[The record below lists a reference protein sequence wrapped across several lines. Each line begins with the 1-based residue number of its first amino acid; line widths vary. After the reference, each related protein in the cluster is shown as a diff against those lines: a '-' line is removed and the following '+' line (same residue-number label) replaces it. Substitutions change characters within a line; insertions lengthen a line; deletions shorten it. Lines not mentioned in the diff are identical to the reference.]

1 MAEAVEKVSDIER
14 RVKIVVPIAPYQD
27 EISQKFQ
34 QLTKTA
40 RVQGFRPGKVP
51 LKIVERQYGA
61 DVKSEVYTKAIESKF
76 GEIVQ
81 KNKLR
86 VAGMPDIQ
94 HEPLDKVNK
103 DFEFT
108 ATFEIFPEFKLSDFK
123 KNKIINYE
131 TSITA
136 TDIKKTIDVIVKQ
149 RASFNQVKRT
159 AKIGDKVMAQM
170 QSFIGGEAAESTGKE
185 PIEFILGDAGRIKG
199 FDDQLV
205 GMKPGITKEFTI
217 KYPKDHSVKEL
228 ANKEVKYIVTIH
240 EVLEAILP
248 KIDEEF
254 AKSLGIVDGNIKQ
267 MHDEIKK
274 SLVEETDRRIKAN
287 LKQQVFK
294 SLVDNHTF
302 ELPKSLVGA
311 EINRLAQTTYQNMQK
326 QGTNAKDIKLE
337 SKMFEENAK
346 IACKL
351 RIILGNIVD
360 NNPLQATPDQIK
372 IKVEEFATNYDDSN
386 QAIKWFYED
395 EKRLDEPRALATEDN
410 VVEWFLNQCQKEE
423 KKIEL
428 DLVLAG
434 QFN

>member
-1 MAEAVEKVSDIER
+1 
-14 RVKIVVPIAPYQD
+14 
-27 EISQKFQ
+27 
-34 QLTKTA
+34 
-40 RVQGFRPGKVP
+40 
-51 LKIVERQYGA
+51 
-61 DVKSEVYTKAIESKF
+61 
-76 GEIVQ
+76 
-81 KNKLR
+81 
-86 VAGMPDIQ
+86 
-94 HEPLDKVNK
+94 
-103 DFEFT
+103 
-108 ATFEIFPEFKLSDFK
+108 
-123 KNKIINYE
+123 
-131 TSITA
+131 
-136 TDIKKTIDVIVKQ
+136 
-149 RASFNQVKRT
+149 
-159 AKIGDKVMAQM
+159 
-170 QSFIGGEAAESTGKE
+170 
-185 PIEFILGDAGRIKG
+185 
-199 FDDQLV
+199 
-205 GMKPGITKEFTI
+205 MKPGITKEFTI

-240 EVLEAILP
+240 EVFEAILP

-360 NNPLQATPDQIK
+360 NNPLQATPDQVK

>member
-1 MAEAVEKVSDIER
+1 
-14 RVKIVVPIAPYQD
+14 
-27 EISQKFQ
+27 
-34 QLTKTA
+34 
-40 RVQGFRPGKVP
+40 
-51 LKIVERQYGA
+51 
-61 DVKSEVYTKAIESKF
+61 
-76 GEIVQ
+76 
-81 KNKLR
+81 
-86 VAGMPDIQ
+86 
-94 HEPLDKVNK
+94 
-103 DFEFT
+103 
-108 ATFEIFPEFKLSDFK
+108 
-123 KNKIINYE
+123 
-131 TSITA
+131 
-136 TDIKKTIDVIVKQ
+136 
-149 RASFNQVKRT
+149 
-159 AKIGDKVMAQM
+159 
-170 QSFIGGEAAESTGKE
+170 
-185 PIEFILGDAGRIKG
+185 
-199 FDDQLV
+199 
-205 GMKPGITKEFTI
+205 MKPGITKEFTI

-240 EVLEAILP
+240 EVFEAILP

-302 ELPKSLVGA
+302 ELPKSLVAA
-311 EINRLAQTTYQNMQK
+311 EINRLAQTAYQNMQK
-326 QGTNAKDIKLE
+326 QGTNPKDIKLE

-372 IKVEEFATNYDDSN
+372 IKVEEFATNYDDPN